1 MATKAPTAPKKATAR
16 KAEAPKTAPAPTPE
30 PTPAPAPRQRRPE
43 EIVLE
48 EYGIDN
54 YCDRV
59 PRLLYCILCELVR
72 GRSNG

>member
-16 KAEAPKTAPAPTPE
+16 KAEASKTAPV
-30 PTPAPAPRQRRPE
+30 PTPAPAPRPRRPE
-43 EIVLE
+43 DIILQ